1 MRSKLARKR
10 PISRIG
16 GEVGFTATD
25 DPLHAGIV
33 RAVPMFFALF
43 LVACAGGV
51 SGGAPSI
58 PGGRNVG
65 VVTVLGDTFH
75 VQKVGSAAFGNEH
88 KEIFVASWDIDDI
101 VAGKVRTLLGRN
113 FNVKPVKYRKS
124 PFMTANAGGIGA
136 MLHEGVYPADVDSY
150 VVLTKGN
157 SQIGATNQIASGM
170 GILATEGLNGSG
182 TLIVHAL
189 YQISVVGG
197 EAFSNRGTT
206 HALLSGESAIDP
218 TRVTFIN
225 GPHRVVD
232 RSWWPTAINLA
243 SIQHLKA
250 TAVELIDQSL
260 PGTLRQLQ
268 LID

>member
-1 MRSKLARKR
+1 
-10 PISRIG
+10 
-16 GEVGFTATD
+16 
-25 DPLHAGIV
+25 
-33 RAVPMFFALF
+33 
-43 LVACAGGV
+43 
-51 SGGAPSI
+51 
-58 PGGRNVG
+58 
-65 VVTVLGDTFH
+65 
-75 VQKVGSAAFGNEH
+75 
-88 KEIFVASWDIDDI
+88 
-101 VAGKVRTLLGRN
+101 
-113 FNVKPVKYRKS
+113 
-124 PFMTANAGGIGA
+124 MTANGGGIGA
-136 MLHEGVYPADVDSY
+136 MVHEGVYPADVDSY

-189 YQISVVGG
+189 YQISVVNG

-206 HALLSGESAIDP
+206 PALSSGESAI
-218 TRVTFIN
+218 IN

-232 RSWWPTAINLA
+232 PSWWPTAINLA